1 MTPLHAVPPD
11 GASWGWR
18 RWLPQCGGVG
28 GGFVHVGGGFVHVV
42 EAAEEAAEEEEEEEE
57 ASQADERS
65 WRRSPRGHG
74 LPPASNAVSLREIA
88 LLQPNQGG
96 PVMKKN
102 RGS

>member
-28 GGFVHVGGGFVHVV
+28 GGFVHVGGGFDDVGGGFVHVV
-42 EAAEEAAEEEEEEEE
+42 EAAEEEED

-65 WRRSPRGHG
+65 
-74 LPPASNAVSLREIA
+74 
-88 LLQPNQGG
+88 
-96 PVMKKN
+96 
-102 RGS
+102 